1 MGRLVRGEE
10 GGRGNK
16 GSVIKRKI
24 TWLMDLVA
32 VIKSMCMFL
41 CMCNED
47 VRAAVLLGLH
57 YKEKD
62 RHCLVFFY

>member
-16 GSVIKRKI
+16 GSAIKRKI

-32 VIKSMCMFL
+32 VIESMCMFL
-41 CMCNED
+41 CMCKED
-47 VRAAVLLGLH
+47 VRAVVLLGLH
-57 YKEKD
+57 
-62 RHCLVFFY
+62 